1 MDLAIPV
8 NPARDHVRGN
18 PDGIDIVMYGDFEC
32 PYGAQTAPVLQ
43 ALLARIGDL
52 IMVCYRHFPLIEI
65 HPHSVRAA
73 EAAEA
78 AAAQDAFW
86 PMHDLLFSRQD
97 RLTDADLRRYGTELG
112 LDGDPLVGAA
122 AQRFGDK
129 VEADFAGGVALGV
142 PGTPTLFIDGVRFEG
157 RPEIGALRR
166 AVARSAA
173 GSDADAGLQPGAGRQ
188 HPRGVRFRRAQR
200 EPFAEDA

>member
-32 PYGAQTAPVLQ
+32 PYCAQTAPVLQ
-43 ALLARIGDL
+43 ALLARMGDL

-86 PMHDLLFSRQD
+86 PMHDLLYANQHALD
-97 RLTDADLRRYGTELG
+97 DEHLLTYAAELG
-112 LDGDPLVGAA
+112 LDAGRVAADLVSGVHIPHIAEDRASGEASGVTGTPGLFIGGGRHTGSRDVATLEQEVLARLA
-122 AQRFGDK
+122 AQ
-129 VEADFAGGVALGV
+129 
-142 PGTPTLFIDGVRFEG
+142 
-157 RPEIGALRR
+157 
-166 AVARSAA
+166 AR
-173 GSDADAGLQPGAGRQ
+173 
-188 HPRGVRFRRAQR
+188 H
-200 EPFAEDA
+200 

>member
-1 MDLAIPV
+1 MTALELTPD
-8 NPARDHVRGN
+8 DHVSGS
-18 PDGIDIVMYGDFEC
+18 PDAPVTVVEYGDFEC
-32 PYGAQTAPVLQ
+32 PYCAAAAPVLRRLVDESDGGVRLVFRHYPLPDVHPY
-43 ALLARIGDL
+43 ALTAAL
-52 IMVCYRHFPLIEI
+52 
-65 HPHSVRAA
+65 AA
-73 EAAEA
+73 EG
-78 AAAQDAFW
+78 AAAQGAFW
-86 PMHDLLFSRQD
+86 PMHDLLFGRQD